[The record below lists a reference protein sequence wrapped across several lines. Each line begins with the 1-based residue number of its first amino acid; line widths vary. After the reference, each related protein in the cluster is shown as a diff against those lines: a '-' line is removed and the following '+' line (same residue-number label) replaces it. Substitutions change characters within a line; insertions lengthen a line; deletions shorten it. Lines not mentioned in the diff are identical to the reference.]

1 MARKVKYN
9 SVEEMP
15 LLGGFDE
22 NGVKILPVYKNDK
35 FHKVIYEIYKKQESV
50 PWTVEEI
57 KFTSDLTDW
66 KKNLSEQEKNVISM
80 ILSLFTGSD
89 AAAVLGYAYLMR
101 VFKPV
106 CFTMLYAKIAAVE
119 ALHVDAYSTVT
130 DTLGFDASYYKQ
142 LNEIEESKEFVPLF
156 LNSRVKGFDFYLVEA
171 SKKLSNPDLTDEENI
186 LYLESIDK
194 EVKVEADRLFKIALA
209 KFIIVYGVLLES
221 IHLFGLFAVLF
232 SFRQIGKMKG
242 LGTVVEWSV
251 EG

>member
-156 LNSRVKGFDFYLVEA
+156 LNSRVKGFDFYYRSL
-171 SKKLSNPDLTDEENI
+171 P
-186 LYLESIDK
+186 
-194 EVKVEADRLFKIALA
+194 
-209 KFIIVYGVLLES
+209 
-221 IHLFGLFAVLF
+221 
-232 SFRQIGKMKG
+232 
-242 LGTVVEWSV
+242 
-251 EG
+251 